1 MYRIFSI
8 WYCQYSTCSYRY
20 RYIFY
25 STLSYSVCLTLVLS
39 GNYTAKCCFIFIILC
54 VKLVKWHI
62 LLCLNCAKKG
72 GKTISWNFSVTFVFL
87 TLSGSSLLVHGHF
100 LGFFLHTQLWLQMFR
115 ACAGHGPFRFS
126 PCFLFQLGL
135 SAFWGIIILLS
146 GFCCFFKLLFF
157 FSFFCIHAIL
167 EMIFFYPFK
176 IWVPHNLKAV
186 HFQCDVLSNWVQF
199 SSTIQY
205 YWYYM
210 VLGARF

>member
-25 STLSYSVCLTLVLS
+25 STLSYSVCFTLVLS

-72 GKTISWNFSVTFVFL
+72 GETISWNFSVTFVFL

-100 LGFFLHTQLWLQMFR
+100 LGFFCTR
-115 ACAGHGPFRFS
+115 SSDYRCSGHVQVMDLSDLVHVSYFSLDYQPFGGSLSCCQVFVV
-126 PCFLFQLGL
+126 FL
-135 SAFWGIIILLS
+135 S
-146 GFCCFFKLLFF
+146 CCFFLLFLHSCNTWNDF
-157 FSFFCIHAIL
+157 F
-167 EMIFFYPFK
+167 
-176 IWVPHNLKAV
+176 
-186 HFQCDVLSNWVQF
+186 LS
-199 SSTIQY
+199 I
-205 YWYYM
+205 
-210 VLGARF
+210 